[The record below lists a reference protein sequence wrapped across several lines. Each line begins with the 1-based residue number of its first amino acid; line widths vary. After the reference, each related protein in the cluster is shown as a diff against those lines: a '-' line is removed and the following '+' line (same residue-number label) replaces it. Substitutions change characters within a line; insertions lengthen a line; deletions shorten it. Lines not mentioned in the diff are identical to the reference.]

1 METRTGWICE
11 LKRRPSGQSTAD
23 SSHKSLLSN
32 IRTHLFSLLSVGFG
46 VAALAMILG
55 ATLTPTGQISG
66 QSLVT
71 IEVEVL
77 PGFYMKPITFFTY
90 CLFLCFGFGL
100 YSPKPREW
108 FLNAGPDILRGTYV
122 VAWLVAMA
130 SGFEVVYH
138 IVIWSASLA
147 VQGLSNPDIIV
158 NPFPV
163 SVNPTP
169 VNVVFAAK
177 IVVAIFFMSLFLI
190 DYIRRI
196 DRIKRER
203 VSLQLRGT

>member
-1 METRTGWICE
+1 MKE
-11 LKRRPSGQSTAD
+11 KSTAKPSD
-23 SSHKSLLSN
+23 SSRSMVRIHA
-32 IRTHLFSLLSVGFG
+32 FSILSVGFG
-46 VAALAMILG
+46 IAALAMILA

-71 IEVEVL
+71 VEVQVL

-100 YSPKPREW
+100 YSPKTRGL
-108 FLNAGPDILRGTYV
+108 FLRASPDVLRTVYV
-122 VAWLVAMA
+122 VAWLIAMG
-130 SGFEVVYH
+130 SGFEVLYH
-138 IVIWSASLA
+138 VVIWSASLA

-169 VNVVFAAK
+169 INVVFAAK

-190 DYIRRI
+190 DYVRRI
-196 DRIKRER
+196 DRIRRER
-203 VSLQLRGT
+203 QLDLRLRGTHSMLRA

>member
-1 METRTGWICE
+1 MRRKSVE
-11 LKRRPSGQSTAD
+11 KSVVQSHRPSIVRV
-23 SSHKSLLSN
+23 H
-32 IRTHLFSLLSVGFG
+32 IFSILSVGFG
-46 VAALAMILG
+46 IAALAMILA

-71 IEVEVL
+71 VEVQVL

-100 YSPKPREW
+100 YSPKTRQL
-108 FLNAGPDILRGTYV
+108 FLNVDSDVLRGVYV
-122 VAWLVAMA
+122 TAWLVAMA

-190 DYIRRI
+190 DYVRRI
-196 DRIKRER
+196 DRIRRER
-203 VSLQLRGT
+203 ELDLRLHVS

>member
-1 METRTGWICE
+1 MRG
-11 LKRRPSGQSTAD
+11 KSSTD
-23 SSHKSLLSN
+23 SSHHSIL
-32 IRTHLFSLLSVGFG
+32 RVHVFSILSVGFG
-46 VAALAMILG
+46 VAALAMILA

-71 IEVEVL
+71 VEVQVL

-100 YSPKPREW
+100 YSPKTRGL
-108 FLNAGPDILRGTYV
+108 FLNVGPDVLRAVYV
-122 VAWLVAMA
+122 MAWLVAMA

-190 DYIRRI
+190 DYVRRI
-196 DRIKRER
+196 DRIRRER
-203 VSLQLRGT
+203 ELDLRWHGT

>member
-1 METRTGWICE
+1 MKEKSTG
-11 LKRRPSGQSTAD
+11 KPSE
-23 SSHKSLLSN
+23 SSRSMVRIHA
-32 IRTHLFSLLSVGFG
+32 FSILSVGFG
-46 VAALAMILG
+46 IAALAMILA

-71 IEVEVL
+71 VEVQVL

-100 YSPKPREW
+100 YSPKTRGL
-108 FLNAGPDILRGTYV
+108 FLRASPDVLRTVYV
-122 VAWLVAMA
+122 VAWLIAMG
-130 SGFEVVYH
+130 SGFEVLYH
-138 IVIWSASLA
+138 VVIWSASLA

-169 VNVVFAAK
+169 INVVFAAK

-190 DYIRRI
+190 DYVRRI
-196 DRIKRER
+196 DRIRRER
-203 VSLQLRGT
+203 QLDLRLRGTHPMLRA

>member
-1 METRTGWICE
+1 MKERSVV
-11 LKRRPSGQSTAD
+11 KSSTD
-23 SSHKSLLSN
+23 SSHHSIL
-32 IRTHLFSLLSVGFG
+32 RVHVFSILSVGFG
-46 VAALAMILG
+46 VAALAMILA

-71 IEVEVL
+71 VEVQVL

-100 YSPKPREW
+100 YSPKTRGL
-108 FLNAGPDILRGTYV
+108 FLNVGPDVLRTVYV
-122 VAWLVAMA
+122 MAWLVAMA

-169 VNVVFAAK
+169 INVVFAAK

-190 DYIRRI
+190 DYVRRI
-196 DRIKRER
+196 DRIRRER
-203 VSLQLRGT
+203 ELDLRLNSE

>member
-1 METRTGWICE
+1 MRGRSEW
-11 LKRRPSGQSTAD
+11 KSSKDPSHHSIVKV
-23 SSHKSLLSN
+23 H
-32 IRTHLFSLLSVGFG
+32 IFSFLSVGFG
-46 VAALAMILG
+46 VAALAMILA

-71 IEVEVL
+71 VEVQVL

-100 YSPKPREW
+100 YSPKTRGL
-108 FLNAGPDILRGTYV
+108 FLNVSPDILRVVYV
-122 VAWLVAMA
+122 IAWLVAMA

-177 IVVAIFFMSLFLI
+177 IVVTIFFMSLFLI
-190 DYIRRI
+190 DYVRRI
-196 DRIKRER
+196 DRIRRER
-203 VSLQLRGT
+203 ELDLRLHGT

>member
-1 METRTGWICE
+1 MKERSVG
-11 LKRRPSGQSTAD
+11 KSSTD
-23 SSHKSLLSN
+23 SSHHSIL
-32 IRTHLFSLLSVGFG
+32 RVHVFSILSVGFG
-46 VAALAMILG
+46 VAALAMILA

-71 IEVEVL
+71 VEVQVL

-100 YSPKPREW
+100 YSPKTRRL
-108 FLNAGPDILRGTYV
+108 FLNVDPDVLRTVYV
-122 VAWLVAMA
+122 MAWLVAMA

-169 VNVVFAAK
+169 INVVFAAK

-190 DYIRRI
+190 DYVRRI
-196 DRIKRER
+196 DRIRRER
-203 VSLQLRGT
+203 ELDLRLNSP

>member
-1 METRTGWICE
+1 MKER
-11 LKRRPSGQSTAD
+11 STD
-23 SSHKSLLSN
+23 KSSESSRSIVRIHA
-32 IRTHLFSLLSVGFG
+32 FSILSVGFG
-46 VAALAMILG
+46 VAALAMILA

-71 IEVEVL
+71 VEVEVL

-100 YSPKPREW
+100 YSPKTRGL
-108 FLNAGPDILRGTYV
+108 FLRANPDVLRTVYV

-130 SGFEVVYH
+130 SGFEVLYH

-169 VNVVFAAK
+169 INVVFAAK

-190 DYIRRI
+190 DYVRRI
-196 DRIKRER
+196 DRIRRER
-203 VSLQLRGT
+203 QLDLRLRGSHSMLRA

>member
-1 METRTGWICE
+1 MRGRSEG
-11 LKRRPSGQSTAD
+11 KSSKD
-23 SSHKSLLSN
+23 SSHHSIVKV
-32 IRTHLFSLLSVGFG
+32 HVFSILSVGFG
-46 VAALAMILG
+46 VAALAMILA

-71 IEVEVL
+71 VEVQVL

-100 YSPKPREW
+100 YSPKTRGL
-108 FLNAGPDILRGTYV
+108 FLNVSPDILRAVYV

-130 SGFEVVYH
+130 SGFEIVYH

-177 IVVAIFFMSLFLI
+177 IVVTIFFMSLFLI
-190 DYIRRI
+190 DYVRRI
-196 DRIKRER
+196 DRIRRER
-203 VSLQLRGT
+203 ELDLRLHST

>member
-1 METRTGWICE
+1 M
-11 LKRRPSGQSTAD
+11 
-23 SSHKSLLSN
+23 
-32 IRTHLFSLLSVGFG
+32 
-46 VAALAMILG
+46 
-55 ATLTPTGQISG
+55 
-66 QSLVT
+66 
-71 IEVEVL
+71 
-77 PGFYMKPITFFTY
+77 
-90 CLFLCFGFGL
+90 
-100 YSPKPREW
+100 
-108 FLNAGPDILRGTYV
+108 
-122 VAWLVAMA
+122 AWLVAMA

-190 DYIRRI
+190 DYVRRI
-196 DRIKRER
+196 DRIRRER
-203 VSLQLRGT
+203 ELDLRLHAN

>member
-1 METRTGWICE
+1 MRG
-11 LKRRPSGQSTAD
+11 KSSTD
-23 SSHKSLLSN
+23 SSHHSTL
-32 IRTHLFSLLSVGFG
+32 RVHVFSILSVGFG
-46 VAALAMILG
+46 VAALAMILA

-71 IEVEVL
+71 VEVQVL

-100 YSPKPREW
+100 YSPKTRGL
-108 FLNAGPDILRGTYV
+108 FLNVGPDVLRAVYV
-122 VAWLVAMA
+122 MAWLVAMA

-190 DYIRRI
+190 DYVRRI
-196 DRIKRER
+196 DRIRRER
-203 VSLQLRGT
+203 ELDLRWHGT

>member
-1 METRTGWICE
+1 MRRKSVE
-11 LKRRPSGQSTAD
+11 KSVVQSHRPSIVRV
-23 SSHKSLLSN
+23 H
-32 IRTHLFSLLSVGFG
+32 IFSILSVGFG
-46 VAALAMILG
+46 IAALAMILA

-71 IEVEVL
+71 VEVQVL

-100 YSPKPREW
+100 YSPKTRQL
-108 FLNAGPDILRGTYV
+108 FLNVDSDVLRGVYV
-122 VAWLVAMA
+122 TAWLVAMA
-130 SGFEVVYH
+130 SGFEIVYH

-190 DYIRRI
+190 DYVRRI
-196 DRIKRER
+196 DRIRRER
-203 VSLQLRGT
+203 ELDLRLHVS

>member
-1 METRTGWICE
+1 MKER
-11 LKRRPSGQSTAD
+11 STD
-23 SSHKSLLSN
+23 KSSESSRSIVRIHA
-32 IRTHLFSLLSVGFG
+32 FSILSVGFG
-46 VAALAMILG
+46 VAALAMILA

-71 IEVEVL
+71 VEVQVL

-100 YSPKPREW
+100 YSPKTRGL
-108 FLNAGPDILRGTYV
+108 FLRANPDVLRTVYV
-122 VAWLVAMA
+122 VAWLIAMA
-130 SGFEVVYH
+130 SGFEVLYH

-169 VNVVFAAK
+169 INVVFAAK

-190 DYIRRI
+190 DYVRRI
-196 DRIKRER
+196 DRIRRER
-203 VSLQLRGT
+203 QLDLRLRGSHSMLRA

>member
-1 METRTGWICE
+1 MKER
-11 LKRRPSGQSTAD
+11 STD
-23 SSHKSLLSN
+23 KSSESSRSIVRIHA
-32 IRTHLFSLLSVGFG
+32 FSILSVGFG
-46 VAALAMILG
+46 VAALAMILA

-71 IEVEVL
+71 VEVEVL

-100 YSPKPREW
+100 YSPKTRGL
-108 FLNAGPDILRGTYV
+108 FLRANPDVLRTVYV
-122 VAWLVAMA
+122 VAWLIAMA
-130 SGFEVVYH
+130 SGFEVLYH

-169 VNVVFAAK
+169 INVVFAAK

-190 DYIRRI
+190 DYVRRI
-196 DRIKRER
+196 DRIRRER
-203 VSLQLRGT
+203 QLDLRLRGSHSMLRA

>member
-1 METRTGWICE
+1 MRGRSVG
-11 LKRRPSGQSTAD
+11 KSSTD
-23 SSHKSLLSN
+23 SPHHSVLRVH
-32 IRTHLFSLLSVGFG
+32 IFSILSVGFG
-46 VAALAMILG
+46 VAALAMILA

-71 IEVEVL
+71 VEVQVL

-100 YSPKPREW
+100 YSPKTRGL
-108 FLNAGPDILRGTYV
+108 FLNVGPDVLRAVYV
-122 VAWLVAMA
+122 MAWLVAMA

-190 DYIRRI
+190 DYVRRI
-196 DRIKRER
+196 DRIRRER
-203 VSLQLRGT
+203 ELDLRLHAN

>member
-1 METRTGWICE
+1 MREKSVG
-11 LKRRPSGQSTAD
+11 KSTD
-23 SSHKSLLSN
+23 SSHHS
-32 IRTHLFSLLSVGFG
+32 IVRAHIFSILSVGFG
-46 VAALAMILG
+46 VAALAMILA

-71 IEVEVL
+71 VEVQVL

-100 YSPKPREW
+100 YSPETRGL
-108 FLNAGPDILRGTYV
+108 FLNVGPDVLRAVYV
-122 VAWLVAMA
+122 MAWLVAMA

-190 DYIRRI
+190 DYVRRI
-196 DRIKRER
+196 DRIRRER
-203 VSLQLRGT
+203 ELELRLHSA

>member
-1 METRTGWICE
+1 MRG
-11 LKRRPSGQSTAD
+11 KSSTD
-23 SSHKSLLSN
+23 SSHHSIL
-32 IRTHLFSLLSVGFG
+32 RVHVFSILSVGFG
-46 VAALAMILG
+46 VAALAMILA

-71 IEVEVL
+71 VEVQVL

-100 YSPKPREW
+100 YSPKTRGL
-108 FLNAGPDILRGTYV
+108 FLSVGPDVLRAVYV
-122 VAWLVAMA
+122 MTWLVAMA

-190 DYIRRI
+190 DYVRRI
-196 DRIKRER
+196 DRIRRER
-203 VSLQLRGT
+203 ELDLRLHDT